1 MIVNKKKLLTGL
13 AMIAIFIFALALLF
27 TPIFGDQNG
36 LNYLD
41 SLYNSISKGSAY
53 KNIEKLRKRIA
64 TFDDKKIAV
73 TVTMRNE
80 EEARQASLL
89 FQKAHAMV
97 SRRGK
102 ALAISGDLGKILT
115 NCLEDTD
122 LMYAN
127 KGRIVSEK
135 YGYDEKQALYNW
147 WVFAKEM
154 DETLKKQKSFKAA
167 KLMTALKERAIEM
180 TYNYYGIA
188 PQQISEKY
196 GMVIFSL
203 IFYIIYTLWYGFAIM
218 YMFEGWGIQLDH

>member
-1 MIVNKKKLLTGL
+1 MIVNKKKFLTGL
-13 AMIAIFIFALALLF
+13 AMIAIFMFTLALLF

-53 KNIEKLRKRIA
+53 KNIEKLRKGIA
-64 TFDDKKIAV
+64 TFDGKKIAV

-97 SRRGK
+97 TLRGK

-122 LMYAN
+122 LMYVN

-154 DETLKKQKSFKAA
+154 DEALKKQKSFKAA
-167 KLMTALKERAIEM
+167 KVMTALKERAIEM
-180 TYNYYGIA
+180 TYNYYGIT

-203 IFYIIYTLWYGFAIM
+203 IFYIIYTLWYGYAIM
-218 YMFEGWGIQLDH
+218 YMFEGLGIQLDH